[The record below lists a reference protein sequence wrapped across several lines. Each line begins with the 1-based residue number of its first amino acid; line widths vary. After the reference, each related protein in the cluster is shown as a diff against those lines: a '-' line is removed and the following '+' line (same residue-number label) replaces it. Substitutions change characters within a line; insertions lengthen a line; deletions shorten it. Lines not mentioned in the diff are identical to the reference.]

1 MSTESSVCTKVC
13 DVAKAD
19 GAPCNGGNATCVRGV
34 CGGEGITSVEGIGG
48 AGNTTPIAF
57 GGGDPVV
64 GDTWVSE
71 FGSDNSM

>member
-1 MSTESSVCTKVC
+1 MYIYIYIYIYVYTDTYTYIHIYIPKF
-13 DVAKAD
+13 
-19 GAPCNGGNATCVRGV
+19 
-34 CGGEGITSVEGIGG
+34 IGG